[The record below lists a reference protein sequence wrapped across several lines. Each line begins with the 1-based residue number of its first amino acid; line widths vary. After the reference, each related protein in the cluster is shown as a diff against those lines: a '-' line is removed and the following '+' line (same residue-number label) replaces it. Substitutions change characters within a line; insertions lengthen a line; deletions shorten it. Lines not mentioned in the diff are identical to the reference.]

1 MLPIY
6 RAAEYQAMSLKRFA
20 ARDLKEEGD
29 SMMNNIFG
37 NLANDL
43 RDVAQP
49 LTGAATDYDALI
61 EQIGD
66 ARVVLIGEA
75 SHGTHE
81 FYHERVAITKRLI
94 REQGFNAV
102 AVEAD
107 WPDAYRVNCY
117 VRGNGGDPDSDAAL
131 GGFTR
136 FPIWMWRNTVVR
148 DFVEWLREYNL
159 RQQRATPQV
168 GFYGLDLY
176 SLYSSIDA
184 VLEYLDRVDPE
195 AAQRARHRYA
205 CFEHFGED
213 PQAYGYVASFNLQ
226 QSCQD
231 GVIEQLQELQRRS
244 GEYAGRDGGIAEDEY
259 FYAEQNAR
267 LAKNAED
274 YYRTMFQGR
283 VSSWNVRD
291 CHMAETL
298 DALIRHLDRHGGRN
312 KVVVWEH
319 NSHLGDARATEM
331 GDDGELNVGQ
341 LVRER
346 YERDSFLIGFST
358 YAGSVTA
365 ASNWDGPAERKR
377 VRPGLKGSYEA
388 LFHQVGLP
396 RFLLNLR
403 DEHAAIEGLRQQ
415 RLQRAIG
422 VIYRPETER
431 MSHYFHTRL
440 PDQFDALIHL
450 DETRAVEPLDRTTLW
465 EQGEASEAYQL
476 GS

>member
-1 MLPIY
+1 MTDATSTGLAQSL
-6 RAAEYQAMSLKRFA
+6 RA
-20 ARDLKEEGD
+20 
-29 SMMNNIFG
+29 
-37 NLANDL
+37 
-43 RDVAQP
+43 VAQP

-61 EQIGD
+61 EQIGA

-81 FYHERVAITKRLI
+81 FYRERAEITKRLI
-94 REQGFNAV
+94 RERDFHAV

-117 VRGNGGDPDSDAAL
+117 VRGGGGDRDSDAAL
-131 GGFTR
+131 SGFKR
-136 FPIWMWRNTVVR
+136 FPTWMWRNTVVR
-148 DFVEWLREYNL
+148 DFVEWLREHNL
-159 RQQRATPQV
+159 AAPQNAPKV
-168 GFYGLDLY
+168 GLYGLDLY
-176 SLYSSIDA
+176 SLYASIDA
-184 VLEYLDRVDPE
+184 VLEYLAKVDPE
-195 AAQRARHRYA
+195 AAARARYRYA

-213 PQAYGYVASFNLQ
+213 PQAYGYVASFNLS
-226 QSCQD
+226 QSCHD
-231 GVIEQLQELQRRS
+231 EVLEQLRELQRRA
-244 GEYAGRDGGIAEDEY
+244 GEYARRDGGVAEDEY

-298 DALIRHLDRHGGRN
+298 DALIGHLDRHGGRS

-331 GDDGELNVGQ
+331 GESGELNVGQ

-346 YERDSFLIGFST
+346 YGRESFLIGFST
-358 YAGSVTA
+358 YTGSVTA
-365 ASNWDGPAERKR
+365 ASDWGAPPERKR

-388 LFHQVGLP
+388 LFHAVGMP
-396 RFLLNLR
+396 AFLLNLR
-403 DEHAAIEGLRQQ
+403 ARHPAIDELRQE

-431 MSHYFHTRL
+431 LSHYFHARL
-440 PDQFDALIHL
+440 PEQFDALLHL
-450 DETRAVEPLDRTTLW
+450 DETRAVEPLDRTAEW
-465 EQGEASEAYQL
+465 ESGEPPETYPTGL
-476 GS
+476 